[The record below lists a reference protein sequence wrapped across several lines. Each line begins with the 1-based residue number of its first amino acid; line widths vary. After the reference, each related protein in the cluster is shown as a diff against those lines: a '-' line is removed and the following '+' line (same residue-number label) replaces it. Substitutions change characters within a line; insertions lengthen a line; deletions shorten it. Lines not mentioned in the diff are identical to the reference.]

1 MVIMKN
7 AKRSLSFCFYSL
19 LYSLSLFKDRLQISR
34 LILGEFKQAN

>member
-7 AKRSLSFCFYSL
+7 AKR
-19 LYSLSLFKDRLQISR
+19 SLSLFKDRLQISR